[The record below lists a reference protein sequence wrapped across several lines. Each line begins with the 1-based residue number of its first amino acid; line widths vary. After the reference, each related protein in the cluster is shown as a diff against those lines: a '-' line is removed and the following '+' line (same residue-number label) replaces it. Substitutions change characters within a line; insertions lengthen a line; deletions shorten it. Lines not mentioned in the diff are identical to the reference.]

1 MEYVDVVF
9 CFDEKAAKNF
19 CVAVSSMLMAQSSQ
33 EYEYR
38 IHCITISEG
47 QKKVNVYVPNLGQ
60 RYKFQIKFYI
70 IDKTLFVGAFEIR
83 NITVATYFRFLIP
96 ELLKETEKV
105 IYIDTDT
112 IIKRELGDLFKYDM
126 KDLFFRGVKGRINL
140 SAVWENESKR
150 IYWNRLKKSY
160 GKYINA
166 GVLLMN
172 LELIRE
178 YQIVKEWKLLMD
190 NEFCYQDQDI
200 INMTC
205 SEKIGFIPPKYN
217 CMAQWDDKVLQQFER
232 EKIFT
237 NEEIK
242 EAIDTPVIIHFAGK
256 KPWNSFLGG
265 NLFTAAEWW
274 KYVVDDG
281 ILFDLFKEDMLN
293 CIENDQKEKKNIIWK
308 SNRNNANYLF
318 MNNWL
323 QMKQRGY
330 NLGNVLRKKKYN
342 NIAIYGT
349 SYIGERLFDEL
360 KGTDI
365 VVKYG
370 IDKKKK
376 GEWRGIKVFS
386 PDENLPDVDVIVV
399 TAIYSYNEIVNGL
412 VGKVRS
418 VIISLEDLLR
428 EE

>member
-1 MEYVDVVF
+1 
-9 CFDEKAAKNF
+9 
-19 CVAVSSMLMAQSSQ
+19 
-33 EYEYR
+33 
-38 IHCITISEG
+38 
-47 QKKVNVYVPNLGQ
+47 
-60 RYKFQIKFYI
+60 
-70 IDKTLFVGAFEIR
+70 
-83 NITVATYFRFLIP
+83 
-96 ELLKETEKV
+96 
-105 IYIDTDT
+105 
-112 IIKRELGDLFKYDM
+112 
-126 KDLFFRGVKGRINL
+126 
-140 SAVWENESKR
+140 
-150 IYWNRLKKSY
+150 
-160 GKYINA
+160 
-166 GVLLMN
+166 
-172 LELIRE
+172 
-178 YQIVKEWKLLMD
+178 
-190 NEFCYQDQDI
+190 
-200 INMTC
+200 
-205 SEKIGFIPPKYN
+205 
-217 CMAQWDDKVLQQFER
+217 MAQWDDKVLQQFER